1 MSNNINKVTVFGKL
15 ITEVEFRSGGP
26 DNSDLY
32 EFTILTKD
40 KSVRGGRIR
49 ITGSSKLSVVV
60 DKSHVKINADF
71 DCLGKE
77 SVVKIEGQLIQ
88 DKVGGLGTV
97 SIYAHEIEFYDIQE
111 SDVNY
116 AQFEGQLRK
125 EVMSK
130 EINENTVRAN
140 LLLIQNLDENSSIT
154 IYTSMWN
161 NLAKK
166 VINMGLKVG
175 DTVRI
180 IGNPISRKYFDV
192 KSNQNVEL
200 SEILCKRVDL
210 VKSADASE

>member
-210 VKSADASE
+210 VKSADVSE